1 MHDRTRRFVCRLSFT
16 LFCVLPTLVV
26 AAWVAVLRSPA
37 YVAADKT
44 AWENRLA
51 DELGLVVTL
60 RQVTHP
66 SRGVTLLEGL
76 ELADPETAAQVA
88 KVRQIEIGR
97 RGDDLL
103 LLASQPEFQGDQAWR
118 LWEVL
123 QERLLRGRGSAQ
135 RHVQLRS
142 GEVTVHRTG
151 DRGAST
157 LTDVRCWL
165 APTAEGPQLAIE
177 FRDVALQMAE
187 PAQLRVTRNRR
198 LSPPATR
205 WELHTQSTALPC
217 SLLADQF
224 EILKGLG
231 DRATFQGS
239 IEVTQTATGWEGTLR
254 KAVFREVDLDCLV
267 TKHCPHK
274 LSGWAEIGF
283 PRATLRG
290 GKVTE
295 ASGEVVCRGGQVSWS
310 LLDQAA
316 QLGLS
321 AAPRVSNLAVN
332 VNCGYQELRFGFTCN
347 PQGLTI
353 VGKCVAAA
361 EGVVMLDEQG
371 PLLVDKP
378 QEVALVALIR
388 VLSPQ
393 NGEAIPATAEASQL
407 LHVLP
412 IPSAHQPSPGSN
424 GRRPYSPLRIQ

>member
-1 MHDRTRRFVCRLSFT
+1 MVCRLSFT
-16 LFCVLPTLVV
+16 LFCVLPTLVLV
-26 AAWVAVLRSPA
+26 AWVAVLRSPA
-37 YVAADKT
+37 FAAAEKT
-44 AWENRLA
+44 AWEHRLA

-60 RQVTHP
+60 RQLTHP

-76 ELADPETAAQVA
+76 ELTDPETAASVA
-88 KVRQIEIGR
+88 KVRQVEVGR
-97 RGDDLL
+97 RGDDWLL
-103 LLASQPEFQGDQAWR
+103 LTSQPELQGDQAWR

-123 QERLLRGRGSAQ
+123 QDRLLRGRDAAQ
-135 RHVQLRS
+135 RRVQLRS
-142 GEVTVHRTG
+142 GEVTIHRPG

-177 FRDVALQMAE
+177 FRDVALPMAE
-187 PAQLRVTRNRR
+187 SAQIRVTRNRR

-224 EILKGLG
+224 PLLQGLG

-239 IEVTQTATGWEGTLR
+239 VEVTETATGWEGTLR
-254 KAVFREVDLDCLV
+254 KAVFREVDLDHLLV
-267 TKHCPHK
+267 TGHCPHK
-274 LSGWAEIGF
+274 LSGWAEIGL
-283 PRATLRG
+283 PRATWRG

-295 ASGEVVCRGGQVSWS
+295 ASGELVCRGGQVSWS

-321 AAPRVSNLAVN
+321 AAPRVANLAAN
-332 VNCGYQELRFGFTCN
+332 VNCGYQELRFGFTCS
-347 PQGLTI
+347 PQGLTL
-353 VGKCVAAA
+353 VGKCAVAA

-393 NGEAIPATAEASQL
+393 NGEAIPATPEASQL

-412 IPSAHQPSPGSN
+412 IPSGHQPSPGN
-424 GRRPYSPLRIQ
+424 NARRPYSPLRLQ